1 LTIGTSD
8 KGTPI
13 STEVTSSIP
22 HFAHALLVFGGASG
36 IETAVEAD
44 EDLKCNAEDA
54 KDMFDYWL
62 NTCPAQGSR
71 VVRTEEAL
79 LVTMAT
85 LQNTFASQGV

>member
-1 LTIGTSD
+1 MTSA
-8 KGTPI
+8 
-13 STEVTSSIP
+13 IP
-22 HFAHALLVFGGASG
+22 HFAHALIVFGGASG

-54 KDMFDYWL
+54 KDMFDHWL

-79 LVTMAT
+79 LMTMAT